1 MTFLEVSGQILDL
14 NQIEILWHDLKQFMI
29 ENFPMWLK

>member
-1 MTFLEVSGQILDL
+1 MKFLEASGQILDF
-14 NQIEILWHDLKQFMI
+14 EILWHDLKQFMI